1 MRFPPVDLGTGP
13 WSKRTVASQ
22 TENSGPMTGAQR
34 PRGSKGKVSL
44 DNADAV
50 IDGATFDSMTE
61 RILMRTGFLREGG
74 ARWRRIIA
82 AGAIFGI
89 CIFAAAAGLSARD
102 DDPYARSRDY
112 D

>member
-22 TENSGPMTGAQR
+22 TENSGPMTGAHR

-50 IDGATFDSMTE
+50 IDGATWLVVLPGLRLGDLPSLLVGMAFGWCE
-61 RILMRTGFLREGG
+61 RLGWLSNPPLGLLVD
-74 ARWRRIIA
+74 RR
-82 AGAIFGI
+82 
-89 CIFAAAAGLSARD
+89 S
-102 DDPYARSRDY
+102 
-112 D
+112 